1 MTLRPARLWLAAAL
15 IGAVDAGAQPAPAA
29 RPAPPPHPDVQTVQ
43 AAKADS
49 TTVDSFKLSDGDI
62 DSVLSALE
70 TFTGRTVVRPGQLP
84 TATYSLKISRPIP
97 KDELVTALETL
108 MALNGVSVTPMGTR
122 FLKVTA
128 LSQAK
133 SEAPEMIEGS
143 SLDLPPSG
151 RIVTKLFELN
161 FLRVSEFVPQVQTFM
176 TPGIGGGIVQ
186 LEKANVALVTDTLE
200 NVQKIERLLEA
211 VDRPRT
217 NSLNPKFYTL
227 HNGAKASD
235 VVQKIHTMLSGAAGN
250 QLRAT
255 TSYTAD
261 DRTNQIVVIADPRE
275 YPLFDSLIS
284 QLDIVSDPATRN
296 EVILLK
302 HADAKDVAQLLTQL
316 ISGQNAATQKSQSQA
331 ARPTAGAAPTPA
343 AQPPGAAPAAAA
355 AAATSGEAPGS
366 SQFSS
371 FITIQPDER
380 TNAIVVSGTIDDIKI
395 IKSIIGKIDVLL
407 AQVRIEVVIAEVVLS
422 DTANSG
428 LSTAA
433 VSVGKAP
440 NGGNSVTGLTA
451 TLAGLGISNNTAA
464 AVAAAGTV
472 SGAAAAVTNYVNPIN
487 LLATLTAL
495 GDISNSKIL
504 QQSTI
509 VTTHNKEAMIT
520 VTDQLPV
527 ITGSTSEPLATGAT
541 TPQFAQSSTVT
552 YKDIGITLKVTALI
566 GDDNSVQ
573 LKVDQTVDD
582 QGPSVL
588 INGNSQPSINHREA
602 TSFINAMSDELVVLG
617 GFQSTTRS
625 LDRQKIGILFEI
637 PIISNLLGYR
647 DNETKRSE
655 LLLFL
660 RPHVLAATEG
670 TVDTHRAIEG
680 MSNKEQLKLFLAN
693 PNKLPDAPMSFKE
706 HVQ

>member
-1 MTLRPARLWLAAAL
+1 MTLRLARLWLAAGL
-15 IGAVDAGAQPAPAA
+15 VCAVDAGAQVAPYG
-29 RPAPPPHPDVQTVQ
+29 RPAPPP
-43 AAKADS
+43 AAAPKADS
-49 TTVDSFKLSDGDI
+49 SIVDSFKLSDGDI

-70 TFTGRTVVRPGQLP
+70 IYTGRTIVRPGQLP

-97 KDELVTALETL
+97 KAELVTALETL
-108 MALNGVSVTPMGTR
+108 LALNGVSVSPMGER

-133 SEAPEMIEGS
+133 SESPEMISGS

-200 NVQKIERLLEA
+200 NIQKIELLLEE
-211 VDRPRT
+211 VDKPRP
-217 NSLNPKFYTL
+217 NALIPKFYAL

-235 VVQKIHTMLSGAAGN
+235 LVQKIHTMLSGAAGN

-275 YPLFDSLIS
+275 YPLFDALIS
-284 QLDIVSDPATRN
+284 RLDIVSDPSTKN

-302 HADAKDVAQLLTQL
+302 HADAKDVASLLSQL
-316 ISGQNAATQKSQSQA
+316 ISGQTAATQKASAQSV
-331 ARPTAGAAPTPA
+331 RPGQI
-343 AQPPGAAPAAAA
+343 AQPGQSAAAAANPATTPAAAA
-355 AAATSGEAPGS
+355 GAANEVPGS
-366 SQFSS
+366 SEFSS
-371 FITIQPDER
+371 FVTIQPDER
-380 TNAIVVSGTIDDIKI
+380 TNSIVVSGTVDDIKI
-395 IKSIIGKIDVLL
+395 IKSIISKIDVLL

-422 DTANSG
+422 DSTNSG
-428 LSTAA
+428 ISTAA
-433 VSVGKAP
+433 VNIGTAP
-440 NGGNSVTGLTA
+440 NGGTSITALTA
-451 TLAGLGISNNTAA
+451 TLAGLGIGPGV
-464 AVAAAGTV
+464 VAAAA
-472 SGAAAAVTNYVNPIN
+472 SGATATTVVNSVNPIN

-495 GDISNSKIL
+495 GDISTSKIL

-527 ITGSTSEPLATGAT
+527 ITGSTAEPIASGT
-541 TPQFAQSSTVT
+541 TTASFAQSSTVT
-552 YKDIGITLKVTALI
+552 YKDIGITLKVTPLI

-582 QGPSVL
+582 QGPSVT
-588 INGNSQPSINHREA
+588 IDGNSQPSINHREA
-602 TSFINAMSDELVVLG
+602 TSFINAQSDELVVLG

-625 LDRQKIGILFEI
+625 LDRQKLGIIFEI
-637 PIISNLLGYR
+637 PVISNLLGYR
-647 DNETKRSE
+647 DNESKRSE

-660 RPHVLAATEG
+660 RPHVLTPFEG
-670 TVDTHRAIEG
+670 TADTKRAIQG
-680 MSNKEQLKLFLAN
+680 MGDKEQLKRFLAN
-693 PNKLPDAPMSFKE
+693 PSELPDANMSVKE
-706 HVQ
+706 HLQ